1 MGKLV
6 QIAQSSQRDCLYTHS
21 KQMADE
27 VNAMNDQREASSP
40 TCYVADYRRS
50 LFRHGACC
58 TAGMI
63 NDCAIYSSSTAHP
76 QAITFH

>member
-1 MGKLV
+1 MSNIGKKKRGLQVMGKLV

-50 LFRHGACC
+50 LFRHQWCLLHC
-58 TAGMI
+58 W
-63 NDCAIYSSSTAHP
+63 DDK
-76 QAITFH
+76 